1 MAAFFSN
8 PENWVALGF
17 VVFVALVAKRAY
29 QFIAGFLDQ
38 RSAAIKANLD
48 EAVRL
53 REEAQSLL
61 ASYERKHRQAESE
74 ALDIIARAKSEAESM
89 AKDAAQAIEDSVKR
103 RSELAMDRI
112 AQAEA
117 KALKEVRETAID
129 VAIRGAER
137 LIAQELDEAK
147 ADKMV
152 DDAIK
157 DLGKK
162 LH

>member
-1 MAAFFSN
+1 MSELFSN

-17 VVFVALVAKRAY
+17 VVFVVLVAKRA
-29 QFIAGFLDQ
+29 FKFTTGFLDQ
-38 RSAAIKANLD
+38 RSAEIKANLD

-61 ASYERKHRQAESE
+61 ASYERQYRDAESE
-74 ALDIIARAKSEAESM
+74 ALETIARAKSEAQSM
-89 AKDAAQAIEDSVKR
+89 AQNAAQAIEESVKR

-137 LIAQELDEAK
+137 LIAQGVDEAK
-147 ADKMV
+147 ADKIV

-157 DLGKK
+157 DLGTK